1 MSQQACRNCGE
12 LLPVDARFCPACGA
26 SVRAVGGE
34 ERKFVTILFADVIG
48 STRLAARLDPERYRG
63 VMRAF
68 ATAAEDVVASLRG
81 RTEKFIGDAVMAVF
95 GIPKVNEDDALRAVR
110 AAVWIRDR
118 AERLA
123 KELSLDEPL
132 RLRIGLNSGPVAAG
146 SGDGDQL
153 LVSGAPVN
161 LAARLQQAA
170 EPGEILA
177 GETTWQLT
185 RDAVGYGDRRA
196 VTAPG
201 FDRPV
206 EAYPVHGI
214 STRSSRRTI
223 PFVGRA
229 RERDLLLATFDR
241 ARETSRPHLVTVLGE
256 PGIGKSRL
264 GDEVVAGLPEDAHVL
279 RGSAAA
285 EGGETLAPIA
295 QMLRDELELSAGA
308 PAEEVRSSL
317 EEVVAGCCDA
327 DEVERTTARL
337 GLALGLGREE
347 AGGHPYRVGEVRSGM
362 EGLLAGLSRRG
373 PVVLVFEDLH
383 QAREDLLELIEELV
397 RGLRRTP
404 LLVLALARDELLE
417 VRPTWGAG
425 IPDTLTLRLEPLQD
439 QEAATLARAA
449 GDALEEPT
457 RARVVRLAGG
467 NPYFIVETTGMLLE
481 QPPGGGPAHWVI
493 PPTVQA
499 AAASRIDHLG
509 EPARRLLRTASVFPS
524 GRFEVDDLAAIA
536 SPRDEVLER
545 LEEAELLVRD
555 ARPGRW
561 RFRHEMIRQVAY
573 ESLAK
578 RDRARLHLAVA
589 DHLASE
595 DAPRHVQAIAHHLE
609 RAARASM
616 DLGRADP
623 SLLDRAVDALAAAG
637 DATRRRIESR
647 SAADLYRRGLDLAG
661 PESGWGVREARMLAG
676 MGEARYW
683 LGEFQQARGVLER
696 ALELGAE
703 DDWTRAMASRF
714 LADILL
720 NVDRDVDRAGAL
732 FESSLAA
739 ARSLDDPWAIS
750 RTLLMAGWA
759 PYWRGELDEAR
770 EMFTEAL
777 QVARRT
783 EDPWAEARALV
794 SLASVV
800 SSSGSE
806 EDVLELAERALSI
819 GREVDEPFTVAVA
832 QQSAGNA
839 LRRMMRLDEALP
851 LLEAAVAG
859 FRDLGARW
867 ELASTLGDLGYV
879 HRLAGRPAEA
889 EAPLRE
895 ALDLCL
901 ALGEGAL
908 TTWTASEVALLL
920 LGEGHV
926 EEAHELLEG
935 EIPLEGDQPMLGV
948 TALMATAVLARLE
961 GDEESARARAAEA
974 AALERR
980 LGFPNQVAS
989 LDYWVGT
996 VFGPDLVGGRSEVD
1010 RAGETLRRAGWLHSI
1025 READLAPAQPKK
1037 TSATS

>member
-1 MSQQACRNCGE
+1 MSQQTCRSCGE
-12 LLPVDARFCPACGA
+12 LLPDHARFCPACGA
-26 SVRAVGGE
+26 SVGVAEGE
-34 ERKFVTILFADVIG
+34 ERKFVTVLFADVIG

-68 ATAAEDVVASLRG
+68 ASAAEDVVTSLRG
-81 RTEKFIGDAVMAVF
+81 RTEKFVGDAVMAIF
-95 GIPKVNEDDALRAVR
+95 GVPKVNEDDALRAVR
-110 AAVWIRDR
+110 AAVSIRDR
-118 AERLA
+118 AERLE

-146 SGDGDQL
+146 SADGDQL

-177 GETTWQLT
+177 GETTWHLT
-185 RDAVGYGDRRA
+185 RNAVEYGDRRT
-196 VTAPG
+196 VTAQG
-201 FDRPV
+201 FDHPV
-206 EAYPVHGI
+206 GVHPVRGI
-214 STRSSRRTI
+214 SKRSSRRTI

-229 RERDLLLATFDR
+229 RERELLLATFDR
-241 ARETSRPHLVTVLGE
+241 MRETSRPHLVTVLGE

-279 RGSAAA
+279 RGSASAV
-285 EGGETLAPIA
+285 GDGTLGPIA
-295 QMLRDELELSAGA
+295 QMLRDELDLSAGA
-308 PAEEVRSSL
+308 PAEEVRARL

-327 DEVERTTARL
+327 GEVERTTARL
-337 GLALGLGREE
+337 GLALGLGGEE
-347 AGGHPYRVGEVRSGM
+347 RGGHPYRVGEVRSGM
-362 EGLLAGLSRRG
+362 EGLLTGLGRRG

-383 QAREDLLELIEELV
+383 QAREDLLELIEDLV
-397 RGLRRTP
+397 RGLRRSP
-404 LLVLALARDELLE
+404 LLVLGLGRDELFD

-425 IPDTLTLRLEPLQD
+425 IPDAVTLRLEPLPD
-439 QEAATLARAA
+439 EEAATLARAA
-449 GDALEEPT
+449 GDTLEEPT

-481 QPPGGGPAHWVI
+481 QPPGGGPANWVI

-499 AAASRIDHLG
+499 AAASRIDHLDG
-509 EPARRLLRTASVFPS
+509 PARRLIRTASVFPS
-524 GRFEVDDLAAIA
+524 GRFEIDDLAAVT
-536 SPRDEVLER
+536 SPRAEVLEA

-578 RDRARLHLAVA
+578 RDRVRLHLAVA
-589 DHLASE
+589 DHLAAE
-595 DAPRHVQAIAHHLE
+595 DAVRHAQAIAHHLE

-616 DLGRADP
+616 DLGRTDP
-623 SLLDRAVDALAAAG
+623 SLVDRAVDALAAAG

-647 SAADLYRRGLDLAG
+647 AAADLYRRGLDLAG

-683 LGEFQQARGVLER
+683 LGEFEQARGALDR
-696 ALELGAE
+696 ALELGAG
-703 DDWTRAMASRF
+703 DDWTQAMAGRF

-720 NVDRDVDRAGAL
+720 NVDRDVERAAAL
-732 FESSLAA
+732 FESALAA
-739 ARSLDDPWAIS
+739 ARSLADPWATS

-759 PYWRGELDEAR
+759 PYWRNDVATAR
-770 EMFTEAL
+770 RMFAEAL
-777 QVARRT
+777 EVARGAG
-783 EDPWAEARALV
+783 DAWAEARALV

-800 SSSGSE
+800 SSAGSE
-806 EDVLELAERALSI
+806 DEVLELAEQALGI

-832 QQSAGNA
+832 QQSAGNS

-851 LLEAAVAG
+851 HLRSAVAG

-867 ELASTLGDLGYV
+867 ELASSLGDLGYI

-889 EAPLRE
+889 EGPVRE
-895 ALDLCL
+895 ALDICL
-901 ALGEGAL
+901 ALGERAL
-908 TTWTASEVALLL
+908 TTWTASELAFLL
-920 LGEGHV
+920 LGEGRV
-926 EEAHELLEG
+926 EEARELLEG
-935 EIPLEGDQPMLGV
+935 DVPLEGDEPTIGV
-948 TALMATAVLARLE
+948 TARMAMAVLARLD
-961 GDEESARARAAEA
+961 GDEDGGRAHAAQA
-974 AALERR
+974 VAMERQR
-980 LGFPNQVAS
+980 GFPNQVAAVA
-989 LDYWVGT
+989 YWAGT
-996 VFGPDLVGGRSEVD
+996 VFGPDLVGGQSEVD
-1010 RAGETLRRAGWLHSI
+1010 RAAETLRRAGWLHAI
-1025 READLAPAQPKK
+1025 RETELAPPQPKK

>member
-1 MSQQACRNCGE
+1 MSQQTCRSCGE
-12 LLPVDARFCPACGA
+12 LLPADARFCPACGTSTA
-26 SVRAVGGE
+26 ATGGE
-34 ERKFVTILFADVIG
+34 ERKFVTLLFADVIG
-48 STRLAARLDPERYRG
+48 STRLAARLDPERYRS

-68 ATAAEDVVASLRG
+68 ATAAEDVVTSLRG

-95 GIPKVNEDDALRAVR
+95 GVPKVNEDDALRAVR
-110 AAVWIRDR
+110 AAVSIRDR
-118 AERLA
+118 AEGLT

-161 LAARLQQAA
+161 LAARLQQVA

-177 GETTWQLT
+177 GETTWHLT
-185 RDAVGYGDRRA
+185 RDAVEYGDRRT
-196 VTAPG
+196 VTAQG
-201 FDRPV
+201 FDEPV
-206 EAYPVHGI
+206 EAHPVRGI
-214 STRSSRRTI
+214 SMRSSRRTI

-229 RERDLLLATFDR
+229 RERDLLLAAFDR

-264 GDEVVAGLPEDAHVL
+264 GDEVVAGLPEDTHVL

-285 EGGETLAPIA
+285 EGGETLGPIT
-295 QMLRDELELSAGA
+295 QMLRDELDLAAGA
-308 PAEEVRSSL
+308 PAEEVRSRL

-327 DEVERTTARL
+327 DEVERTSARL
-337 GLALGLGREE
+337 GLALGLGRDEP
-347 AGGHPYRVGEVRSGM
+347 GGHPYRVGEVRSGM
-362 EGLLAGLSRRG
+362 EGLLAGLARRG

-383 QAREDLLELIEELV
+383 QAREDLLEMIEDLV

-404 LLVLALARDELLE
+404 LLVLGLARDELLD

-425 IPDTLTLRLEPLQD
+425 IPDVLTLRLEPLPD
-439 QEAATLARAA
+439 EEAATLARAA

-481 QPPGGGPAHWVI
+481 QPPGGGPARWVI

-499 AAASRIDHLG
+499 AAASRIDHLD
-509 EPARRLLRTASVFPS
+509 EAARRLIRTASVFPS

-536 SPRDEVLER
+536 SPRDEILEG

-578 RDRARLHLAVA
+578 RERARLHLAVA
-589 DHLASE
+589 DHLASD
-595 DAPRHVQAIAHHLE
+595 DAARHAQAIAHHLE

-616 DLGRADP
+616 DLGTADP
-623 SLLDRAVDALAAAG
+623 SFVDRAVDALATAG

-647 SAADLYRRGLDLAG
+647 AAADLYRRGLDLAG

-676 MGEARYW
+676 TGEARYW
-683 LGEFQQARGVLER
+683 LGEFEQARGALER

-703 DDWTRAMASRF
+703 DDWTRAMAGRF
-714 LADILL
+714 LADVVL
-720 NVDRDVDRAGAL
+720 NVDRDVDRAAAL
-732 FESSLAA
+732 FDASLVA
-739 ARSLDDPWAIS
+739 ARLLGDPWAIS

-759 PYWRGELDEAR
+759 PYWRGDLESAR
-770 EMFTEAL
+770 GMFTDAL
-777 QVARRT
+777 EVARGTR
-783 EDPWAEARALV
+783 DSWAEARALV

-800 SSSGSE
+800 SSAGSE
-806 EDVLELAERALSI
+806 QEVLGLAEQALRI
-819 GREVDEPFTVAVA
+819 GREVDEPFTIAVA
-832 QQSAGNA
+832 QQSAGNS

-851 LLEAAVAG
+851 HLEAASTG

-879 HRLAGRPAEA
+879 HRLAGRAAEA
-889 EAPLRE
+889 EVPLRE

-920 LGEGHV
+920 LGEGRI
-926 EEAHELLEG
+926 EEARELLEG
-935 EIPLEGDQPMLGV
+935 EIPLEEDQPMLGV
-948 TALMATAVLARLE
+948 TALMAMAVLARLE
-961 GDEESARARAAEA
+961 GDEDRARARAAQA
-974 AALERR
+974 AALEAR

-989 LDYWVGT
+989 LVYWAGT

-1010 RAGETLRRAGWLHSI
+1010 RAAETLRRAGWLHSI
-1025 READLAPAQPKK
+1025 HEAELAPGQPKK